1 MKNNYKYNS
10 VGHLFNDIYFTES
23 IRRLMCNII
32 IANLPESK
40 QFSLIW
46 EKVSSGNFIRI
57 KESIHNLI
65 YDFKE

>member
-10 VGHLFNDIYFTES
+10 VGHLFNDIHFTES
-23 IRRLMCNII
+23 NRSLMCNII
-32 IANLPESK
+32 IANLPGSE
-40 QFSLIW
+40 QFSSIW
-46 EKVSSGNFIRI
+46 EKVSSGDFIRI